1 LQRLRTGEIDG
12 RAAANEI
19 ATVSA
24 IYKGI
29 EIADLQ
35 ARLERIETT
44 LEKGSTSTGEFQ

>member
-1 LQRLRTGEIDG
+1 
-12 RAAANEI
+12 
-19 ATVSA
+19 VSA

-44 LEKGSTSTGEFQ
+44 LEKDRT